1 MLMKYSRRSRDLRDS
16 YSHKET
22 LFILVLTVI
31 HEEEGLKTGTG
42 LGLRWE
48 VYLTQ
53 STTVC

>member
-1 MLMKYSRRSRDLRDS
+1 MLIKYSRRSRDLRDS

-42 LGLRWE
+42 LGLRRE
-48 VYLTQ
+48 IYLQ
-53 STTVC
+53 HRAP